1 MQNFLLFAY
10 VIRGYS
16 QGIFK
21 GAVDC
26 FFCENFLLYSNYT
39 KTWNKFSRLAI

>member
-1 MQNFLLFAY
+1 MQILLLFAY

-26 FFCENFLLYSNYT
+26 FFCENFLLYSDYT
-39 KTWNKFSRLAI
+39 KIWKEFLRLAI